1 MNEPPGFTIGSL
13 APEHRG
19 RIAEILRST
28 ENFRDDEVDV
38 ALELFDAS
46 FSDEDYVFVGLG
58 TGDWELGVEV
68 ILSEAKDPQR
78 PEREPEVGTVR
89 IPHFVRNDENSVS
102 RQSPVASPQLLGFAC
117 YGPSMNTD
125 RTYDLYWIVVDRAA
139 HGSGCGSVLLHEV
152 ERRLEGLHARMLVIE
167 TSSRSDYTATRGFY
181 LKRGYVE
188 AARVREFYAPNDDR
202 IILTKRLAGSP
213 REGWGAVA

>member
-1 MNEPPGFTIGSL
+1 MKEPPGFTVGPL
-13 APEHRG
+13 AREHRE

-46 FSDEDYVFVGLG
+46 FVEKDYVFLG
-58 TGDWELGVEV
+58 AF
-68 ILSEAKDPQR
+68 S
-78 PEREPEVGTVR
+78 
-89 IPHFVRNDENSVS
+89 NDVPTEIATDSS
-102 RQSPVASPQLLGFAC
+102 ADGRRLMADDCTQTLQGFAC
-117 YGPSMNTD
+117 YGPTMDTD
-125 RTYDLYWIVVDRAA
+125 RTYDLYWIAVDRAA
-139 HGSGCGSVLLHEV
+139 HGSGCGSVLLKEV
-152 ERRLEGLHARMLVIE
+152 ERRLEDLHARLLVIE

-188 AARVREFYAPNDDR
+188 AARVREFYASNDDR